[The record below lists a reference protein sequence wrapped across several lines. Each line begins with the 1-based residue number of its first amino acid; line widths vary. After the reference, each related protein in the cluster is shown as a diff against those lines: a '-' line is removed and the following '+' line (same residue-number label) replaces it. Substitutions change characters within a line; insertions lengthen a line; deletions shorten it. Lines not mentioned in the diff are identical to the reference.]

1 MDYPDSSE
9 TVRILKTYGKVE
21 FFNELGTRM
30 CLVTSYRGLGDYFKY
45 YHSTTEYM
53 MTGESPVKS
62 SYHDL
67 YHAMRREIE
76 DIGNGH

>member
-1 MDYPDSSE
+1 MDYPEVGE
-9 TVRILKTYGKVE
+9 TVRILKTYGNVE
-21 FFNELGTRM
+21 FYNELGTRV
-30 CLVTSYRGLGDYFKY
+30 CLVTSYRGVSGYFKY
-45 YHSTTEYM
+45 YHSTAGY
-53 MTGESPVKS
+53 MTGESPVHS